1 MVDVKQAIYNTITH
15 LLDALDN
22 DDFTASQKRTRALW
36 LLADLKED
44 FPEIYS
50 SVLETRY
57 CERHDI

>member
-1 MVDVKQAIYNTITH
+1 MVDVKQAIYNTIYN
-15 LLDALDN
+15 LLDALD
-22 DDFTASQKRTRALW
+22 DERSVSEKMKW

>member
-1 MVDVKQAIYNTITH
+1 MVDVEQAIYNTITH
-15 LLDALDN
+15 LLDALD
-22 DDFTASQKRTRALW
+22 DDDRPISEKMSW
-36 LLADLKED
+36 VLADLKED

>member
-1 MVDVKQAIYNTITH
+1 MADVKQAIYNTIYN
-15 LLDALDN
+15 LLDALD
-22 DDFTASQKRTRALW
+22 DERPVSEKMRGVLE
-36 LLADLKED
+36 DLKED

>member
-15 LLDALDN
+15 LLDALD
-22 DDFTASQKRTRALW
+22 DDDHPISEKMSW
-36 LLADLKED
+36 VLADLKED